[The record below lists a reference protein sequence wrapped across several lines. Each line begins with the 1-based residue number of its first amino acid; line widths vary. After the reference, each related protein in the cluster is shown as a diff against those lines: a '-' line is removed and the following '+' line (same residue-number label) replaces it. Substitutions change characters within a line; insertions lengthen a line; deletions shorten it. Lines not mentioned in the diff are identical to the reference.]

1 MQLINGI
8 KERRSIRKYKS
19 DNVSEDII
27 KKILDT
33 ARYAPSWKNSQT
45 SLYYVVV
52 DEKVKSDI
60 AENATLNFSKNKNN
74 INSAPVLVVLTT
86 VDKISGYNPDG
97 SPTTSKGEHWQS
109 FDAGIAC
116 EAFCLAAYE
125 YGLGTLI
132 MGIYDEDKVK
142 EIIGLPD
149 NEKVSAL
156 IALGYPDEQPNAP
169 KRKEV
174 EEISKFI

>member
-1 MQLINGI
+1 MSLINGI
-8 KERRSIRKYKS
+8 KERRSIRKYKTAE
-19 DNVSEDII
+19 VSVETI
-27 KKILDT
+27 KKLIDS

-45 SLYYVVV
+45 TRYYVVV
-52 DEKVKSDI
+52 DENVKDDI

-74 INSAPVLVVLTT
+74 IKSAPVLVVLST

-97 SPTTSKGEHWQS
+97 SAATDKGEHWQS

-132 MGIYDEDKVK
+132 MGIYDEGKVK
-142 EIIGLPD
+142 EIINLPE

-156 IALGYPDEQPNAP
+156 IALGYPDEAPKAP
-169 KRKEV
+169 KRKEID
-174 EEISKFI
+174 EITKFI

>member
-19 DNVSEDII
+19 DKVSMDTIEKII
-27 KKILDT
+27 DA

-45 SLYYVVV
+45 ARYYVIL
-52 DEKVKSDI
+52 DEKIKDDI
-60 AENATLNFSKNKNN
+60 AENGTMNFSKNKNN
-74 INSAPVLVVLTT
+74 INSAPVLVVLST

-97 SPTTSKGEHWQS
+97 SPTTDKGSHWQS

-116 EAFCLAAYE
+116 EAFCLSAYE

-132 MGIYDEDKVK
+132 MGIYDENKVK
-142 EIIGLPD
+142 EILGLPD
-149 NEKVSAL
+149 NESVSAL
-156 IALGYPDEQPNAP
+156 IALGYPDEEPNAP
-169 KRKEV
+169 KRKEI
-174 EEISKFI
+174 EEITKFI

>member
-8 KERRSIRKYKS
+8 KERRSIRKYNS
-19 DNVSEDII
+19 DKVSKDII
-27 KKILDT
+27 EKIIDS

-45 SLYYVVV
+45 ARYYIVV
-52 DEKVKSDI
+52 DENVKSEI

-74 INSAPVLVVLTT
+74 IDSAPVLVVLTT

-97 SPTTSKGEHWQS
+97 SETTSKGEHWQS

-116 EAFCLAAYE
+116 EAFCLTAYE
-125 YGLGTLI
+125 FGLGTLI

-142 EIIGLPD
+142 EILGLPE

-156 IALGYPDEQPNAP
+156 IALGYPNEQPKAP
-169 KRKEV
+169 KRKDID
-174 EEISKFI
+174 EIAKFI